1 MNIEELIEQGKY
13 EDALKELKG
22 DDEDTKLLRG
32 FLLYKLGK
40 YNEAIKEISTV
51 DRLESYY
58 IKFEIYKGLGRKEE
72 AIKSLEEGINKYP
85 FSHVLYYILAQY
97 YFEEGDLDKALDYVD
112 KALSILPISYDYKFL
127 KAKILFSKEDYENA
141 LVYLN
146 DVISMNPKN
155 IEARVMKAMCYYN
168 VGLKMD
174 ALSEINKALDVDKN
188 NINLHFLKGK
198 IYFETGFYKL
208 ALAEFKIAL
217 RLSPTADM
225 YYHVAL
231 SYYMLG
237 LHRDA
242 DIFID
247 KAISLEEKGRYYSL
261 KARVLKEL
269 GDLAN
274 AKKFASKAVKLDP
287 DTKKE
292 LEDLL

>member
-1 MNIEELIEQGKY
+1 MNIEELIEQGKF
-13 EDALKELKG
+13 EEAIKELKG

-32 FLLYKLGK
+32 FLLYRLGK
-40 YNEAIKEISTV
+40 YDEAIKEVSNV

-58 IKFEIYKGLGRKEE
+58 IKFECYKGLGKKED

-85 FSHVLYYILAQY
+85 LSHMLYYILAQY
-97 YFEEGDLDKALDYVD
+97 YFEEGDLDKALNYVD
-112 KALSILPISYDYKFL
+112 KSLGILPISYDYKFL
-127 KAKILFSKEDYENA
+127 KAKILFSKENYEDA

-174 ALSEINKALDVDKN
+174 ALSEINKALDIDKN
-188 NINLHFLKGK
+188 NVNLHFLKGK

-208 ALAEFKIAL
+208 ALVEFKTAL

-237 LHRDA
+237 LHKDA
-242 DIFID
+242 NMFID
-247 KAISLEEKGRYYSL
+247 KAISLEEKGRYYAL
-261 KARVLKEL
+261 KARVMKEL
-269 GDLAN
+269 SDLAK
-274 AKKFASKAVKLDP
+274 AKEFAAKAIKLDP
-287 DTKKE
+287 DTRKE